1 MDYISHVQYPHALLI
16 MDVNSINYTAN
27 LNRREF
33 EPHQPLLAQS
43 VVCNDAVDAWAS
55 PIKLPDW
62 IPIPPLLNLSFNT
75 NFVLGTL
82 IKHRDLDLLD
92 NQDHCIFR
100 QPSAQFLA
108 R

>member
-33 EPHQPLLAQS
+33 EPHKPLLAQS
-43 VVCNDAVDAWAS
+43 VVCNDVWMLGTS

-62 IPIPPLLNLSFNT
+62 IPPPPLLNLSFNT
-75 NFVLGTL
+75 NFVL
-82 IKHRDLDLLD
+82 
-92 NQDHCIFR
+92 
-100 QPSAQFLA
+100 P
-108 R
+108 